1 MHVSRCR
8 TECGFCL
15 SSPSSGTP
23 SCEYTSCAAGR
34 DGKDFLKALSPDV
47 VSKVVCLVDVDR
59 KKIESIKWY
68 ENPALLGKGRRIPI
82 LHFSVLA
89 GGEGGDVICEAG
101 VAKFGRID
109 KKGECGGGDD
119 FTVAASSH
127 HPRARSN
134 GDGDGR
140 ERRAPPSG
148 ATTKKRKAGGGALDP
163 IDPEVLRR
171 LPVVVCV
178 AMFRTNGALESN
190 VASIGRIEGEDLW
203 HII

>member
-1 MHVSRCR
+1 M
-8 TECGFCL
+8 G
-15 SSPSSGTP
+15 SPSR
-23 SCEYTSCAAGR
+23 EYTSCTAGR

-68 ENPALLGKGRRIPI
+68 DNPALLGRGGRRIPI

-89 GGEGGDVICEAG
+89 GGGGGDVGGEG
-101 VAKFGRID
+101 GAKFGRID
-109 KKGECGGGDD
+109 KKGECGRGDD
-119 FTVAASSH
+119 FNVASSH

-148 ATTKKRKAGGGALDP
+148 GATKKRKAGGGALDT

-203 HII
+203 HMI